1 MSDDSIGSLIWNTS
15 PQVYN
20 SLKQSNA
27 SDDTLKRAAVASKLL
42 QQHRSFTGMPD
53 AEARTAFQRLP
64 ETNRQALVDFIGEN
78 NYSKAKVST
87 WQKLKSA
94 TNIPSFGELLNGFQK
109 YAWTQTNLYRVSNLK
124 QEQLRTSPEEQARFA
139 GVQERVA
146 ATPLV
151 PGGGMFPA
159 GIQIVPPA
167 RDNKK
172 TQQSFEAF
180 LTDDQWNTTFNGEQ
194 YFDKQKEAEVVSK
207 YSPAVSKVAKLWAMG
222 KAPQEIMALVET
234 PEEEQA
240 LIAYMD
246 PQKGKE
252 SEVFKAINDFD
263 HAKVSPGRDLAYGL
277 REYDR
282 YSKIPDRYD
291 VVSGLTDAAFLI
303 ATDPSVVL
311 TKALSAIKV
320 ARFGLM
326 KFAGADGIKLST
338 GLDKMFKATSVRN
351 FWNEAGAKVGQYAD
365 SKSLEA
371 RGQIA
376 AELSKDFGIDVSK
389 KVVDDASE
397 IVAVDFIDQLA
408 KAGVRDAD
416 SALSYFKNAGITE
429 LLTMGR
435 AGGVEPLMPRKTVFA
450 STGKNLR
457 NATAALMGLRKAP
470 DLPSMWNNTEELAR
484 NFENIEDFKIFRT
497 ATGNLNKIF
506 SKAVTGK
513 EIVLDTAESATDI
526 FRMARLIVDPYY
538 ANVIKQAWREGDVAT
553 RLRLFDGIAIN
564 VGKKFGLTDDEI
576 GSLYSRTGTQ
586 LYAEDLTAFS
596 KNATALG
603 RVSNLGRRTGLTESQ
618 LASTAALSKG
628 ALADLNQQLKD
639 ARTMKKDLKV
649 KLKDLEAKNAT
660 FVEIDAL
667 KVQIDN
673 LDKKIG
679 GLFNKTKVYKKATG
693 DDVSKEIR
701 GALFRAGYST
711 DDVNTYTDILR
722 KGVLEDADEYQ
733 FQQIL
738 GTVYDAITNDP
749 KLAQQLS
756 KNIDGFE
763 VVDFDAVYGY
773 VAKAFPSAEEIA
785 QRLGQTAYNPA
796 QLGDSQYALGYWQL
810 SNKVAMP
817 NFAQWSIEANSKL
830 VGTSRYLGQKIVN
843 GWSWATLIPRL
854 GIRSAIEEL
863 GLFGIAVPFGD
874 LHRILIGK
882 KISTEYRYAT
892 YGEAGLGFINRMFA
906 TFLRSGESKIT
917 PAQRKLLQ
925 QDPSQLPALVAKN
938 VARNKAVMV
947 LSGFDTKTVERW
959 VDDWFSLP
967 YGNAALDEINE
978 GALATLNLS
987 ETAADKLALRAQKIY
1002 GPITEWNIR
1011 AAEAAAKLKSTGEF
1025 NSIRN
1030 GDYGFD
1036 ISWLTQIKLRL
1047 NHTTNLGWG
1056 KIVIANIYNEDKA
1069 VKALVEN
1076 FKKNP
1081 EVMNKFVLYKAVGPE
1096 EFARRQYKFIVH
1108 PFTKQNG
1115 LLNDKLISKVRK
1127 SIIDPT
1133 TGKSRLEIDADK
1145 LTLRDLDE
1153 FVRLERPETV
1163 LGKTYIPT
1171 TAATNLVE
1179 AWGKGMSWA
1188 MNWMGK
1194 QISVLGREPA
1204 LFANY
1209 QVYRK
1214 RLISA
1219 ESDMAQRYM
1228 DQGMSKA
1235 AAESVASKWAS
1246 NIAGDLATNRTLQY
1260 VDNPN
1265 VRTNLAFTMRNLARY
1280 YRATEDF
1287 YRRAGRVVRYD
1298 PLAIAKFRLLTT
1310 GLEDTGWI
1318 HRDDEGEPYFV
1329 YPGDEIIYTAVGLG
1343 MRLLGQENALRQ
1355 PQPAQLTAKM
1365 SMLTPSL
1372 DPEAGI
1378 PTLSGPIS
1386 AVAIWAIE
1394 QWLPE
1399 SEQMAFRKK
1408 ILGKYSV
1415 DRTLPELLLPT
1426 TINRFNNAFLNYD
1439 EKSSQYAS
1447 AVRKAHMYYAAN
1459 GIMKKFIDQ
1468 AVKGGEERAAAV
1480 LKYNQYV
1487 NATARNIVVARNMFG
1502 LVAPAS
1508 PQADFG
1514 LDVPDWVREQG
1525 NITNLKPEF
1534 QKLVEQYGN
1543 DPLSI
1548 DKAQYKWSRL
1558 FPGKAIYTLTESEKT
1573 GIGTVKATQEAVEWV
1588 KGNKRLVNAY
1598 PEAVRFI
1605 VPANG
1610 KYDLEA
1616 YAFLQDQGFSE
1627 MKNIEKFA
1635 TEANTFEDY
1644 FYWRQVKNFSDLD
1657 IANAQAPAEKKALQ
1671 ARWESWSKQYRTQNP
1686 HVQVYL
1692 DNIVRND
1699 QAKKNTITELYNMY
1713 QKGDM
1718 PNTGSNQ
1725 KLVKMLKLYNE
1736 FTSKLQAVQGRTDEE
1751 VAYRKNLRKDALDL
1765 MLEYAGSDDQ
1775 ALAAY
1780 RTLFD
1785 PLIGE

>member
-27 SDDTLKRAAVASKLL
+27 SDDTLRRAAAASRLL
-42 QQHRSFTGMPD
+42 QQHKSFIGMPD
-53 AEARTAFQRLP
+53 AEARTSFQRLP
-64 ETNRQALVDFIGEN
+64 ETNRQALIDFMGDQ
-78 NYSKAKVST
+78 NYNKAKVSS

-124 QEQLRTSPEEQARFA
+124 QEQLNASPEAQAQFA
-139 GVQERVA
+139 EVQERVA
-146 ATPLV
+146 QTPLV
-151 PGGGMFPA
+151 PGAGMFPS
-159 GIQIVPPA
+159 GIRITPGK
-167 RDNKK
+167 DK
-172 TQQSFEAF
+172 TQNSFEAF
-180 LTDDQWNTTFNGEQ
+180 LTADQWNTTFNGEQ
-194 YFDKQKEAEVVSK
+194 YFDKDKEKEVESK
-207 YSPAVSKVAKLWAMG
+207 YSPAVSKVAKLFAMG
-222 KAPQEIMALVET
+222 KAIQEIMSLVET

-240 LIAYMD
+240 FIAYMD
-246 PQKGKE
+246 PQNGKQ
-252 SEVFKAINDFD
+252 SEVYKAIDDFD

-282 YSKIPDRYD
+282 KSKIPDRYD
-291 VVSGLTDAAFLI
+291 IVSGLTDAAFLV

-311 TKALSAIKV
+311 VKALSAIKV

-326 KFAGADGIKLST
+326 KLAGADGIKLST

-351 FWNEAGAKVGQYAD
+351 YWNEVGTKVGQYAD
-365 SKSLEA
+365 SKNLQA
-371 RGQIA
+371 KAQIA
-376 AELSKDFGIDVSK
+376 ADLGRDFGIDVTK
-389 KVVDDASE
+389 KVADDASE
-397 IVAVDFIDQLA
+397 IVAVDFIEQLA

-416 SALSYFKNAGITE
+416 SALSYLKNAGVTE
-429 LLTMGR
+429 LISMGR
-435 AGGVEPLMPRKTVFA
+435 VGGVEPLMPRKTVFS
-450 STGKNLR
+450 STAKNLR
-457 NATAALMGLRKAP
+457 NTTAALIGLRKAP
-470 DLPSMWNNTEELAR
+470 DLPAMWDNADELAR
-484 NFENIEDFKIFRT
+484 NFENIGDLKQFRS
-497 ATGNLNKIF
+497 AAGNLNKIF

-526 FRMARLIVDPYY
+526 FRMARLIVDPYH
-538 ANVIKQAWREGDVAT
+538 ANIIKQAWREGDVAT

-576 GSLYSRTGTQ
+576 GKLYSRTGTQ
-586 LYAEDLTAFS
+586 LYSEDLTAFS
-596 KNATALG
+596 KGSTALG
-603 RVSNLGRRTGLTESQ
+603 QVSNLGRRTGLTETQ
-618 LASTAALSKG
+618 LATTASLSKG
-628 ALADLNQQLKD
+628 ALADLNTQLKES
-639 ARTMKKDLKV
+639 RTLKKDLKA
-649 KLKDLEAKNAT
+649 KLKELEINNASFT
-660 FVEIDAL
+660 EIDTL
-667 KVQIDN
+667 KEQIGN

-679 GLFNKTKVYKKATG
+679 GLVNKSKTYRKATG
-693 DDVSKEIR
+693 DDVAKEIR

-722 KGVLEDADEYQ
+722 KGVLEDVDQYE

-738 GTVYDAITNDP
+738 GTVYDAISNDK
-749 KLAQQLS
+749 KLGTQLS

-763 VVDFDAVYGY
+763 VVDFDQVFNY
-773 VAKAFPSAEEIA
+773 VAKAFPSAEEVA

-817 NFAQWSIEANSKL
+817 NFAKWSIEANSKL

-892 YGEAGLGFINRMFA
+892 YGEASLGFINRTMA

-925 QDPSQLPALVAKN
+925 QDPSQLPALIAKN
-938 VARNKAVMV
+938 VARNKAVML

-967 YGNAALDEINE
+967 YGTAALDEINE
-978 GALATLNLS
+978 GALATLNLT
-987 ETAADKLALRAQKIY
+987 EAASDQLALRAEKIY
-1002 GPITEWNIR
+1002 GPITQWNFR
-1011 AAEAAAKLKSTGEF
+1011 AEEAAANIRSTGEF
-1025 NSIRN
+1025 DTIRN

-1036 ISWLTQIKLRL
+1036 IGWLNQIKLRL

-1056 KIVIANIYNEDKA
+1056 KIVLANIYNEEKA
-1069 VKALVEN
+1069 VKALVDN

-1081 EVMNKFVLYKAVGPE
+1081 EIMNKFVLFKAVGPE

-1108 PFTKQNG
+1108 PFTKNNG
-1115 LLNDKLISKVRK
+1115 LLNEKLVNKVRK
-1127 SIIDPT
+1127 TVIDPA
-1133 TGKSRLEIDADK
+1133 TGKSRLDINAEN
-1145 LTLRDLDE
+1145 LTIRDLDE
-1153 FVRLERPETV
+1153 FVKLERPETI
-1163 LGKTYIPT
+1163 LGIKYIPT
-1171 TAATNLVE
+1171 TAASNLVE

-1209 QVYRK
+1209 QVFRK
-1214 RLISA
+1214 RLITA
-1219 ESDMAQRYM
+1219 EADMAERYVA
-1228 DQGMSKA
+1228 QGMSRE
-1235 AAESVASKWAS
+1235 AAEKTASKWAS
-1246 NIAGDLATNRTLQY
+1246 NVAGDLATNRTLQY

-1318 HRDDEGEPYFV
+1318 HRDDQGEPYFV
-1329 YPGDEIIYTAVGLG
+1329 YPGDEIIFTAVGLG

-1355 PQPAQLTAKM
+1355 PQPAQFTGKM

-1386 AVAIWAIE
+1386 ATLIWAIE

-1426 TINRFNNAFLNYD
+1426 SVNRFYNAFLNYD
-1439 EKSSQYAS
+1439 ERASQYAS
-1447 AVRKAHMYYAAN
+1447 AVRKSHMFYAAN

-1480 LKYNQYV
+1480 MKYNQYV
-1487 NATARNIVVARNMFG
+1487 NTTARNIAVARNMFG

-1514 LDVPDWVREQG
+1514 LDVPEWVREQS

-1543 DPLSI
+1543 DPLGI

-1573 GIGTVKATQEAVEWV
+1573 GIGTVKATQEAVEWI

-1605 VPANG
+1605 VPSNG

-1627 MKNIEKFA
+1627 MKTIEKFA

-1657 IANAQAPAEKKALQ
+1657 IANAQSPAEKKALQ
-1671 ARWESWSKQYRTQNP
+1671 ARWESWSKQYRAQNP

-1718 PNTGSNQ
+1718 PNTDSNQ
-1725 KLVKMLKLYNE
+1725 KLVKMMKLYNE
-1736 FTSKLQAVQGRTDEE
+1736 FTSKFQAVQGRTDEE
-1751 VAYRKNLRKDALDL
+1751 VAYRKNLRKDALEL